1 MRTRQTVA
9 PQRGARGFSL
19 VELLI
24 VVGII
29 GIVAAIA
36 IPNLIQGR
44 QAACSASA
52 VSSLRLIHSSQAS
65 YRTTFGEYGVLAD
78 LGNRYF
84 VNDYALRSG
93 LKSSYLFEVTP
104 DAAEPAVSYTA
115 SATPA
120 DAAAWR
126 HFFVDASGV
135 IRWKS
140 GAPAGAADLVVD

>member
-1 MRTRQTVA
+1 MTQKKG
-9 PQRGARGFSL
+9 QKGFSL

-24 VVGII
+24 VVAII

-52 VSSLRLIHSSQAS
+52 ISSLRLIHSSQAS
-65 YRTTFGEYGVLAD
+65 YRTTFGEYGLLAD

-84 VNDYALRSG
+84 VNDYALRAG
-93 LKSSYLFEVTP
+93 NKSQYLFVVTP
-104 DAAEPAVSYTA
+104 DAAEPSVTYEAL
-115 SATPA
+115 ATPA
-120 DAAAWR
+120 DAVAWR

-140 GAPAGAADLVVD
+140 GAPAGVADPVVD